1 MRGCLVFIALAVN
14 LRYFKE
20 IGNGSEANGF
30 TSCYEIKEWFG
41 IFFSAFNK
49 GYSNCTNLSAQNNEI
64 AFNEVVNDLNAT
76 SMHHCNMDV
85 DRTQKS

>member
-1 MRGCLVFIALAVN
+1 MAVKQTVS
-14 LRYFKE
+14 RVVTR
-20 IGNGSEANGF
+20 S
-30 TSCYEIKEWFG
+30 TEWFG